1 MPAQLST
8 FDAVLKDDYHGP
20 VVEQLNQKNM
30 FAAQIDKDTENFV
43 GRKWIQ
49 PLHVTRN
56 TGVGAGTESSAL
68 PTAGNQG
75 FVDIVGPIRMNR
87 GQVRL
92 TTAVIESASKDR
104 GSFVRA
110 LETEMNGLV
119 NDLSRDE
126 CRQTW
131 GEANGRLATCGTTTA
146 STTVTLAAT
155 TSDAQLRWIED
166 RGVVDIGVLATP
178 TSITTTSRTVSSVNY
193 SAKTFVISGAAV
205 TTSAAAFVFASGSG
219 GASSNSGTYN
229 DGQFELTGLQTMVD
243 DTAVLHTVNPATV
256 SKWKA
261 QKYTTVG
268 SISESLLVKYVNE
281 TEIAS
286 GMTPDLIVGAYGVTR
301 AIGNL
306 LTSQKRVLDNVSLK
320 GGWSA
325 TSLDAVL
332 AGGKGS
338 YHVAMVPEKN
348 VGNGVLYGLNTKA
361 FKQFVL
367 KDWGWMD
374 SDGAV
379 LSRVANTP
387 AYEATMEKFSE
398 FVCTQRN
405 ANFVASGITEA

>member
-56 TGVGAGTESSAL
+56 TGVGAGGESTAL

-75 FVDIVGPIRMNR
+75 FVDIIGPIRMNR

-131 GEANGRLATCGTTTA
+131 GEGNGRLATCGTTTA

-166 RGVVDIGVLATP
+166 RGIVDIGTVATP
-178 TSITTTSRTVSSVNY
+178 TSIASARTVSSVNY
-193 SAKTFVISGAAV
+193 SAKTIVISGAAV

-219 GASSNSGTYN
+219 GATSGSGTYN
-229 DGQFELTGLQTMVD
+229 DGQFELTGVVAQVD
-243 DTAVLHTVNPATV
+243 DTSTLFTVAPGTYPR
-256 SKWKA
+256 WKS
-261 QKYTTVG
+261 QVYSSVG
-268 SISESLLVKYVNE
+268 SISESALVKYVND

-286 GMTPDLIVGAYGVTR
+286 GETPDLLVGAYGVTR

-306 LTSQKRVLDNVSLK
+306 LTSQKRVLDKVALK
-320 GGWSA
+320 GGWSG

-332 AGGKGS
+332 AGGQGS
-338 YHVAMVPEKN
+338 YSVAIVPEKN
-348 VGNGVLYGLNTKA
+348 VWNGYLYGFTTKYW
-361 FKQFVL
+361 KQMVL
-367 KDWGWMD
+367 KDWDWMD
-374 SDGAV
+374 ADGSV
-379 LSRVANTP
+379 LSRVSGFP
-387 AYEATMEKFSE
+387 FYEATMEKFSE
-398 FVCTQRN
+398 IVCTRRN
-405 ANFVASGITEA
+405 AQFVAKGITEA

>member
-1 MPAQLST
+1 MPAALST
-8 FDAVLKDDYHGP
+8 FDAVLKEDYHGP
-20 VVEQLNQKNM
+20 VVEQLNQSNV
-30 FAAQIDKDTENFV
+30 FLANVDRDTENFV
-43 GRKWIQ
+43 GRRWIT
-49 PLHVTRN
+49 PLHVSRN
-56 TGVGAGTESSAL
+56 SGVGAGGESTTL

-75 FVDIVGPIRMNR
+75 YVDILGPIRYNR
-87 GQVRL
+87 GRIQL
-92 TTAVIESASKDR
+92 STAVIEAASKDR
-104 GSFVRA
+104 GSFIRA
-110 LETEMNGLV
+110 LDAEMKGLT

-131 GEANGRLATCGTTTA
+131 GESNGRLATCGTTTA
-146 STTVTLAAT
+146 STTITLAGT

-166 RGVVDIGVLATP
+166 RGVVDIGTLATP
-178 TSITTTSRTVSSVNY
+178 TSVASARTVSAVNY
-193 SAKTFVISGAAV
+193 TAKTFVISGAAV
-205 TTSAAAFVFASGSG
+205 TTSSSNFIFASGSG
-219 GASSNSGTYN
+219 GASTNSGTYN
-229 DGQFELTGLQTMVD
+229 DGQYELTGVQTMV
-243 DTAVLHTVNPATV
+243 AASGVLHTVDPATQTR
-256 SKWKA
+256 WKSQA
-261 QKYTTVG
+261 YTSVG

-281 TEIAS
+281 AEIAS

-348 VGNGVLYGLNTKA
+348 VTNGTLYGLNTKA

-379 LSRVANTP
+379 LSRVPNTP

-398 FVCTQRN
+398 IVCVQRN